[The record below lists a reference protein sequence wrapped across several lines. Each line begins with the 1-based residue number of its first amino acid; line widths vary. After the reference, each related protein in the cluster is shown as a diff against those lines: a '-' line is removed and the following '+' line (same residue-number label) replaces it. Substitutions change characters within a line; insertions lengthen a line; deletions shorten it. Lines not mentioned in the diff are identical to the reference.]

1 MWFFT
6 CLKCALCLQVCLIVF
21 CDVFIAHHRPV
32 MFKRVPQVSGAFS
45 TLELDGGRWRK
56 ENETSVRGDGQ
67 CVPSPS
73 RVNSSSGELQD

>member
-1 MWFFT
+1 
-6 CLKCALCLQVCLIVF
+6 
-21 CDVFIAHHRPV
+21 

-67 CVPSPS
+67 CVLSPS
-73 RVNSSSGELQD
+73 RVI

>member
-1 MWFFT
+1 MWFFN
-6 CLKCALCLQVCLIVF
+6 CIKCVFCLQVCLIVF
-21 CDVFIAHHRPV
+21 CVVFIAHHRPV

-73 RVNSSSGELQD
+73 RVSSSSGELQD